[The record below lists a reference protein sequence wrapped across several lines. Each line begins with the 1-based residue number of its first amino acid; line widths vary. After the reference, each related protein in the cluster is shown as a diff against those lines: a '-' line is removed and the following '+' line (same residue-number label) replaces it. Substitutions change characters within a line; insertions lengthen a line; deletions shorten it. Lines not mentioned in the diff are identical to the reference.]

1 MGVFLMAKKTYTQRK
16 YTSDQQIAKNKKR
29 RKRLVKGIK
38 KVAKAGYKAGAAMVA
53 GPSSSLIP
61 KVAKKVGKR
70 ISCVEKGKKRGL
82 SHREAVKFCAGGK
95 VPGKLKAKSPS
106 KIRRSK

>member
-1 MGVFLMAKKTYTQRK
+1 MSKKTYTQRK

-29 RKRLVKGIK
+29 RKRLVGGIK
-38 KVAKAGYKAGAAMVA
+38 KAVKTGYKVSAALAA
-53 GPSSSLIP
+53 GPGASNI
-61 KVAKKVGKR
+61 VKKAAKR

-82 SHREAVKFCAGGK
+82 THRAAVKFCAGGK
-95 VPGKLKAKSPS
+95 VPKKIQAKGPS